1 MNIFNIE
8 LPEATRNKSLGKIF
22 KLQKGDINIMVN
34 LDQNRSVKYHFQQL
48 KILTNY
54 GLYVLQTTLSV
65 IISENNV
72 PKLRSNHVLYIIFD
86 IRTVQLY
93 RVIKYDC

>member
-1 MNIFNIE
+1 
-8 LPEATRNKSLGKIF
+8 
-22 KLQKGDINIMVN
+22 MVN
-34 LDQNRSVKYHFQQL
+34 LDQTGTVKYHFRQS
-48 KILTNY
+48 KILNVS
-54 GLYVLQTTLSV
+54 GFYVLQTILSV

-72 PKLRSNHVLYIIFD
+72 PKLGSNHVLYIIFD